1 MAGNTQ
7 NLGLYFKEPIK
18 DGNDTFNIQT
28 MLNDNWNKLDDILSV
43 LAKNKPLADYI
54 TERLQNYVKSDEKG
68 AANGVA
74 KLGEDG
80 KVPADELPSM
90 DYITTSEKGA
100 AGGVATLG
108 TDKKVKGEQLPSEL
122 SKSELVSYTGAGYAG
137 SSSLYHTI
145 IVFSFLPKIVLLSD
159 GYGMSTFVIPDVLN
173 TTCFAPAFW
182 PLKRSTTAADNTMYQ
197 IPLKYNIN
205 DYTEDGVTRY
215 SFHIWNELSG
225 SDAAKFQF
233 NDSNTTY
240 TAIAIG

>member
-28 MLNDNWNKLDDILSV
+28 MLNDNWTKLDSILRV
-43 LAKNKPLADYI
+43 LSQNKPLADYI
-54 TERLQNYVKSDEKG
+54 TERLQSYVKSDEKG

-90 DYITTSEKGA
+90 DYIPTSEKGA
-100 AGGVATLG
+100 ANGVATLG
-108 TDKKVKGEQLPSEL
+108 TDRKVPGEQLPSGL
-122 SKSELVSYTGAGYAG
+122 SKSELVSYTGSGYAG
-137 SSSLYHTI
+137 SSNVYNTV
-145 IVFSFLPKIVLLSD
+145 IVFSFFPKIVLLSD
-159 GYGMSTFVIPDVLN
+159 GSGMATFVIPNVLN
-173 TTCFAPAFW
+173 TTCSAPAFW
-182 PLKRSTTAADNTMYQ
+182 PKTLSINASDNSMYQ
-197 IPLKYNIN
+197 IPLKYKIK
-205 DYTEDGVTRY
+205 DYTEDGVKKYAFR
-215 SFHIWNELSG
+215 IWNELSG